1 MGNRAVITA
10 SNNHTKGIGIYL
22 HWNGGIESVQA
33 FLDVAK
39 ARGFRDPTSDESYGM
54 ARLCGL
60 IHEFFG
66 VDQDTSLGIGTLE
79 QLDCDNYD
87 NGVYVIGKGWEIT
100 GRWGKGSQVFTP
112 GAVDMARANE
122 QYKGIVEQ
130 LTLKENTNAN

>member
-10 SNNHTKGIGIYL
+10 SKTRTKGVGIYL
-22 HWNGGIESVQA
+22 HWNGGEESVQA

-39 ARGFRDPTSDESYGM
+39 ARGFRDPSSDESYGL

-87 NGVYVIGKGWEIT
+87 NGVYVIGKDWQVVD
-100 GRWGKGSQVFTP
+100 RWGKGSRTFNIDQ
-112 GAVDMARANE
+112 ARAGE
-122 QYKGIVEQ
+122 QYAGIVEQ
-130 LTLKENTNAN
+130 LTLKEKTT

>member
-10 SNNHTKGIGIYL
+10 STSHTKGIGIYL

-39 ARGFRDPTSDESYGM
+39 ARGFRDPTYDESYGM

-87 NGVYVIGKGWEIT
+87 NGVFVIGKGWAIT
-100 GRWGKGSQVFTP
+100 ERWGKGSQVFTP

-130 LTLKENTNAN
+130 LTLKEKTNAN

>member
-10 SNNHTKGIGIYL
+10 STSHTKGIGIYL

-87 NGVYVIGKGWEIT
+87 NGVFVIGKGWEIT

-112 GAVDMARANE
+112 GAVDMARADD

>member
-10 SNNHTKGIGIYL
+10 SQKLNKGIGIYV
-22 HWNGGIESVQA
+22 HWNGGLESVQA

-66 VDQDTSLGIGTLE
+66 VDQDTSLGIGTLD

-87 NGVYVIGKGWEIT
+87 NGVYVIGKDWKIVD
-100 GRWGKGSQVFTP
+100 RYGKGSKPWSAGDEHFVKQDP
-112 GAVDMARANE
+112 
-122 QYKGIVEQ
+122 QYLGIVEQ
-130 LTLKENTNAN
+130 LTLKEQTA

>member
-10 SNNHTKGIGIYL
+10 SKTRTKGVGIYL
-22 HWNGGIESVQA
+22 HWNGGEESVQA

-39 ARGFRDPTSDESYGM
+39 ARGFRDPSSDESYGL

-87 NGVYVIGKGWEIT
+87 NGVYVIGKDWQVVD
-100 GRWGKGSQVFTP
+100 RWGKGSRTFNIDQ
-112 GAVDMARANE
+112 ARAGE
-122 QYKGIVEQ
+122 QYAGIVEQ
-130 LTLKENTNAN
+130 LTLKEKTA